1 MRNWKQWT
9 VVCFAFAPWPR
20 ASAQQVHVESAVP
33 LTVPVRPAGTLHLS
47 TNTRTGGAGS
57 LGTLNAVYNNTCLA
71 NAFVDASAAGTVIVD
86 EGRIPTPSSTAGPVG
101 DQTSYGVSAF
111 ELAYATRALD
121 PSVGGGGAHLRVR
134 FFETY
139 QPCAPLAITPP
150 PIASFDM
157 IGLPGTEVAGALAA
171 YAITID
177 LSGMEF
183 CLRGDGEGAYDG
195 DPNLDSFGYALEIVG
210 ETVGTAGF
218 LLAGPVPAGCPMG
231 DGTRFQN
238 PAALGS
244 GLDDFNFLR
253 RENVSPGCIFFGGN
267 PYAGVYFVVHSAILG
282 ACTPPGGP
290 FCFGVGCPCGNDDAS
305 AGCRNSTGHG
315 ALLEGSGSNLVGAD
329 DLVLTC
335 TGLPANSI
343 GLFFMAPGQQ
353 ASPPALSDGL
363 LCTDPGPLDPFM
375 QGIVRLGVRYAE
387 GAGAISFGPGVVA
400 RVGNV
405 VQPGTTRSFQVW
417 YRNPPGPCM
426 TRGNTSNGYAV
437 AFR

>member
-1 MRNWKQWT
+1 M
-9 VVCFAFAPWPR
+9 
-20 ASAQQVHVESAVP
+20 AQQVEFEVALPLDVP
-33 LTVPVRPAGTLHLS
+33 LRAGGVVHLATNSRTPGPAAV
-47 TNTRTGGAGS
+47 GA
-57 LGTLNAVYNNTCLA
+57 LNGIYDNACLA
-71 NAFVDASAAGTVIVD
+71 SAFVNVAAAGTVIVD
-86 EGRIPTPSSTAGPVG
+86 EGRVPSPSSTSVLVG
-101 DQTSYGVSAF
+101 DQVSYAVTAF
-111 ELAYATRALD
+111 EFGYVTRALD
-121 PSVGGGGAHLRVR
+121 TTLGGPGARVR
-134 FFETY
+134 VRIYEAY
-139 QPCAPLAITPP
+139 QPCAPLSITPP
-150 PIASFDM
+150 PIASYDLV
-157 IGLPGTEVAGALAA
+157 GLPGTEVAGTQAA
-171 YAITID
+171 FSIEID
-177 LSGMEF
+177 LTGMEF
-183 CLRGDGEGAYDG
+183 CLRGDGEGEFDG
-195 DPNLDSFGYALEIVG
+195 DPNLDNFGYALEIVG
-210 ETVGTAGF
+210 EDAGSAGF
-218 LLAGPVPAGCPMG
+218 LLAGPVPSGCPVG

-238 PAALGS
+238 PAGVGS

-267 PYAGVYFVVHSAILG
+267 PYAGVYFVVHSSISG
-282 ACTPPGGP
+282 ACTPPGVP
-290 FCFGVGCPCGNDDAS
+290 FCFGVGCPCGNDDPS

-315 ALLEGSGSNLVGAD
+315 ALLDGSGSNLVGAD

-405 VQPGTTRSFQVW
+405 VQAGTTRSFQVW

-437 AFR
+437 VFR